1 MGGKAQK
8 AFNFQDVLY
17 LSLVALFASVKLGSA
32 LGTPVDPFS
41 PAEGV
46 AFAVLDAI
54 SSSEPEAKDKEK
66 KN

>member
-1 MGGKAQK
+1 M
-8 AFNFQDVLY
+8 
-17 LSLVALFASVKLGSA
+17 ALFASVKLGSA